1 MWPFVKSASYLTAH
15 PCLTSQKP
23 LSICC
28 LSTPCGSLTENKDY
42 SNDHLCLCFSWLGS
56 CGWWRDNFLESVWR
70 EKPAHLTGQIL
81 RYRTW
86 ETLGCHSLLACISQ
100 SPSAMRIGTRSS
112 SEVNSSPRIPALP
125 TSCAIEIPFPVCCN
139 VKRKCADYAYMA
151 TPTVVGPSPHP
162 SYIPERSQNFTWSV
176 KSVCPSILQNDMVP
190 KEIWR
195 ASSTFLKYWPPFA
208 HVGIKASGCQQLQR
222 HFRHALRPI
231 NF

>member
-1 MWPFVKSASYLTAH
+1 MWPFVKSAPYLTAH

-70 EKPAHLTGQIL
+70 KKPAHLTGQIL

-86 ETLGCHSLLACISQ
+86 ETLGGHSLLACISQ

-112 SEVNSSPRIPALP
+112 SEVNSSPRIPALL
-125 TSCAIEIPFPVCCN
+125 TSCAIEIPFPVCYN
-139 VKRKCADYAYMA
+139 VKWKCADYTYMA
-151 TPTVVGPSPHP
+151 TPTVVGPSPLSKLHSRTFTELHLVQVSVSQHP
-162 SYIPERSQNFTWSV
+162 SEWHGAKGNL
-176 KSVCPSILQNDMVP
+176 KSIL
-190 KEIWR
+190 
-195 ASSTFLKYWPPFA
+195 
-208 HVGIKASGCQQLQR
+208 
-222 HFRHALRPI
+222 
-231 NF
+231 NFFKILATVCTCWY